1 MPTEEKYDNIGD
13 MCGLAHLSIDYGNET
28 VHVKRLWRHFTSI
41 TDGKVIGNNIVN
53 DNIIIRNST
62 EYQPKLMI
70 QKGANC
76 QSTPLTIDI
85 YHMDVKEI
93 NCSNHNIFTTGNIH
107 IMLLSVLFS
116 IGLAAAYLWN

>member
-53 DNIIIRNST
+53 DDIIIRNST
-62 EYQPKLMI
+62 EYHPKLMI

-76 QSTPLTIDI
+76 KSTPLIIDI

-93 NCSNHNIFTTGNIH
+93 NCSNQSIFTVDNIH

-116 IGLAAAYLWN
+116 LGLVAVYLWN